1 MLGMGVY
8 HDKGIGL
15 PCTASVLGRRAFRR
29 APAPVRNSGAGQ
41 LIRTEISEITI
52 TPDWCPVLTGLDPS
66 GVEAS
71 TR

>member
-1 MLGMGVY
+1 MLGMGVC
-8 HDKGIGL
+8 HDKGMSL
-15 PCTASVLGRRAFRR
+15 PCTLSVLGGRASRR
-29 APAPVRNSGAGQ
+29 APAQARKPGAGQ
-41 LIRTEISEITI
+41 LISTTIPEIRI